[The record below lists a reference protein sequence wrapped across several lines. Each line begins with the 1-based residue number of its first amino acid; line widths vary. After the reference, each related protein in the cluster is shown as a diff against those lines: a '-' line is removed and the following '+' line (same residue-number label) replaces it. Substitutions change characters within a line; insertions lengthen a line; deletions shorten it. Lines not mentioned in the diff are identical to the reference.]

1 MSVIFIYFVFCCSM
15 LCFNFFFNFYLKAIF
30 DIRVHIIIPLKTLK
44 VLAVVIM
51 HSLLRIHSRIFFL
64 EVQRIGMI
72 LIVNYSLSF
81 ILLIVIN
88 SY

>member
-1 MSVIFIYFVFCCSM
+1 M
-15 LCFNFFFNFYLKAIF
+15 LCFIFFNFHLKSIF

-51 HSLLRIHSRIFFL
+51 HSLLRINSRNFFL
-64 EVQRIGMI
+64 EVYCIG
-72 LIVNYSLSF
+72 VNYSLSF